1 MDAIQ
6 KQQTEMV
13 NLLKDQKGA
22 DPSQDLP
29 AKDVG
34 GIPKGVSVAAAATY
48 EAPEA
53 KTSEA
58 EEGTD
63 AAPAKPTPKPIAPA
77 SNPQPKQIS
86 GRKTKREEFGYVAL
100 NTGPDP
106 KKSKTVVPPSPSP
119 SPEPELDLTAAPGGT
134 KREPEEAETRKD
146 ITEQD
151 TGPER
156 PKGDIV
162 GGRE

>member
-1 MDAIQ
+1 M
-6 KQQTEMV
+6 
-13 NLLKDQKGA
+13 
-22 DPSQDLP
+22 
-29 AKDVG
+29 
-34 GIPKGVSVAAAATY
+34 
-48 EAPEA
+48 
-53 KTSEA
+53 
-58 EEGTD
+58 
-63 AAPAKPTPKPIAPA
+63 
-77 SNPQPKQIS
+77 
-86 GRKTKREEFGYVAL
+86 AL